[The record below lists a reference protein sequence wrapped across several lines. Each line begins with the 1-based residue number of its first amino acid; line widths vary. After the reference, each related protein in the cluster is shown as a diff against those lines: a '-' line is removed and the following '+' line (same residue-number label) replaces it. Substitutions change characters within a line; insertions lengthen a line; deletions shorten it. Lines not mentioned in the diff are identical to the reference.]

1 LQNYA
6 ECKRP
11 ADRTITENGEA
22 AETMG
27 LNANGVAFVVLASP
41 AATVAVAACRGGFI

>member
-1 LQNYA
+1 LQNNT
-6 ECKRP
+6 ECKRLT
-11 ADRTITENGEA
+11 DKTITENGEA

-41 AATVAVAACRGGFI
+41 AATVALAA